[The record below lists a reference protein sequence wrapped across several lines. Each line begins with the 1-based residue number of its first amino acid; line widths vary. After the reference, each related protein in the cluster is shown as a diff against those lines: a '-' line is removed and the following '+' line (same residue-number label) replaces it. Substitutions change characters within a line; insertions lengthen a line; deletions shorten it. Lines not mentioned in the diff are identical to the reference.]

1 MPWSLCKACL
11 CHGPLSPPT
20 ASGTESPIWYRLCLR
35 GCGLG
40 KRKHVLVGGG
50 LFMLGGWLCAF
61 VCDCVW
67 GCVCDGVVYV

>member
-40 KRKHVLVGGG
+40 KRKHVLVGGVVHVRG
-50 LFMLGGWLCAF
+50 VAMCM
-61 VCDCVW
+61 CV
-67 GCVCDGVVYV
+67 